1 MALFLFFIQIIRS
14 FNLRYKGKILPVTA
28 PPFPSTMGIQVISI
42 EEKEREQ
49 SGMKIEEAIEKA
61 KELGFEDIGII
72 DTEKLR
78 FLPEVREMCASG
90 KCHMYGKSWTCP
102 PGCGSIEEAA
112 KKASL
117 FRQGILVQ
125 TVGQLEDELDGSGM
139 MKAEKLQKRRFRKL
153 ARWMRN
159 QEECL
164 PLSVGCCSVCESCT
178 YPKTACR
185 YPLAAMPSMEA
196 YGLLVSEVCEQAGR
210 PYYHGKGTIAFVS
223 CVLFDKKEGQS
234 EKTASVNTEMAA
246 ERKGTGR
253 IEEGAKE
260 EGLKQEEVEKE
271 SRPQG
276 NLIIHSDK
284 AEIEYRIKEE
294 KTLLEVCQELGL
306 SGIESPCGG
315 AGSCRKCLVKIRQE
329 GREAEVLA
337 CQTKVKGGM
346 ELFLKE
352 KGEAQI
358 AEEGSCYHYPPE
370 GEGKV
375 TYALACD
382 IGTTSVVCH
391 LLAAKEGKKLATVS
405 AANAQKIFGAD
416 VVSRIQASIEGK
428 LDGMQEAILGQI
440 NAMIGTLCEKSNIDR
455 KEIGYAA
462 ICGNTVMEHIFTG
475 LKPDGMGFA
484 PFQPESLFGEEYDA
498 KEIGLEIAEEAKVYL
513 LPAVAAYVGGDITA
527 DMIALQMQKSKEK
540 MLLLDIGTNGEM
552 ALGDEKEILSCA
564 TAAGPAF
571 EGAQIEMGMPA
582 VEGAISALSLEK
594 EGGRER
600 IAAKVIGG
608 GEPKG
613 LCGSGLIDALALML
627 DLEVIDEGGCF
638 AEKEDLDPIWAKQ
651 LGENEDG
658 AYFCL
663 AGKVIITQADIRK
676 LQLAKAAIAAG
687 VQVLLKEAGLKE
699 GDIAKLLLAG
709 GFGSYLNPASA
720 ARIGLIPKSL
730 LERTWAVGNAAGEGA
745 VSAALSARARR
756 DAEDLKKKTK
766 YIELS
771 THKDFTDY
779 YVEAMSFEE

>member
-1 MALFLFFIQIIRS
+1 MGREHIIKRWLSFFFFIQIIRS
-14 FNLRYKGKILPVTA
+14 FNLRRKGKILPVTA

-112 KKASL
+112 KKASI

-223 CVLFDKKEGQS
+223 CVLFDKKEGLKQEEV
-234 EKTASVNTEMAA
+234 EKEP
-246 ERKGTGR
+246 
-253 IEEGAKE
+253 KE
-260 EGLKQEEVEKE
+260 DWLKQEEVEKE

-276 NLIIHSDK
+276 NLIIHSGK
-284 AEIEYRIKEE
+284 AEIEYPIKEE

-315 AGSCRKCLVKIRQE
+315 AGSCRKCLVKVRQE

-337 CQTKVKGGM
+337 CQTKAKGGM

-405 AANAQKIFGAD
+405 EANAQKVFGAD

-440 NAMIGTLCEKSNIDR
+440 NAMIGGLCEKSNIDR
-455 KEIGYAA
+455 KKIAYAA

-498 KEIGLEIAEEAKVYL
+498 KELGLEIAEEAKVYL
-513 LPAVAAYVGGDITA
+513 LPAIAAYVGGDITA
-527 DMIALQMQKSKEK
+527 DIIALQMRKSKEK

-594 EGGRER
+594 KGGRER

-613 LCGSGLIDALALML
+613 ICGSGLIDALALML

-663 AGKVIITQADIRK
+663 AGKVIITQADVRR

-699 GDIAKLLLAG
+699 GNVAKLLLAG

-730 LERTWAVGNAAGEGA
+730 LERTRAVGNAAGEGA
-745 VSAALSARARR
+745 VSAAFSARARR

>member
-346 ELFLKE
+346 ELFLEE

-405 AANAQKIFGAD
+405 AANAQKVFGAD

-462 ICGNTVMEHIFTG
+462 ICGNTVMEHIFIG

-527 DMIALQMQKSKEK
+527 DIIALQMQKSKEK

-582 VEGAISALSLEK
+582 VEGAISALSLKK

-613 LCGSGLIDALALML
+613 ICGSGLIDALALML

-638 AEKEDLDPIWAKQ
+638 AEKKDLAPIWAKQ
-651 LGENEDG
+651 LGENENG

-663 AGKVIITQADIRK
+663 AGKVIITQADVRK

-699 GDIAKLLLAG
+699 GNVAKLLLAG

-730 LERTWAVGNAAGEGA
+730 LERTRAVGNAAGEGA
-745 VSAALSARARR
+745 VSAAFSARARR